1 MTKPHNDD
9 AHIKTAENS
18 ASSSDTAE
26 KGNMDIMKNSVYV
39 VRRFPYWVAPPEP
52 HETFR
57 DIEWGV
63 MEVLSD
69 KTLRF
74 VHEQPD
80 RAELEKLIKHLES
93 QC

>member
-1 MTKPHNDD
+1 
-9 AHIKTAENS
+9 
-18 ASSSDTAE
+18 
-26 KGNMDIMKNSVYV
+26 MKNSNPYV

-69 KTLRF
+69 DTLRF